1 MLISIILLSAVIFMP
16 MIIRENKQP
25 QEITKED
32 KEEIK
37 MIVQEYYRAVEHQNG
52 IIALNYSYWGNH
64 E

>member
-1 MLISIILLSAVIFMP
+1 MP